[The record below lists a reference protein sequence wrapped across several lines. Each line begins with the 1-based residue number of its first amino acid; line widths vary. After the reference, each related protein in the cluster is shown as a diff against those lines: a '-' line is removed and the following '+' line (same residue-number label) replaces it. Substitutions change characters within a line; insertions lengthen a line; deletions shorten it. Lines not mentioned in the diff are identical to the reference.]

1 MYNTGDHYDHTHGTY
16 FILLASIIITL
27 TTQLFIYNL
36 IHQTNIS
43 FSLPRALPLGHLG
56 LSRRQRARAC
66 NFLRAA
72 NPAPDTEEEEELE
85 QWRRPHRRTDGPTPP
100 PTPLHCCP
108 PFFFGPSGQKAKAA
122 AAAEEEEEAR
132 RTATRCAIGESRW
145 HAPFRETRERVPV
158 LRANKRRAGET
169 HRMRRGLRDIC

>member
-100 PTPLHCCP
+100 PTPPLHCCP

-132 RTATRCAIGESRW
+132 S
-145 HAPFRETRERVPV
+145 
-158 LRANKRRAGET
+158 ANRGG
-169 HRMRRGLRDIC
+169 MRRLERQGSACPCCVRTNGGQGRHTGCEEGCVTSVSF